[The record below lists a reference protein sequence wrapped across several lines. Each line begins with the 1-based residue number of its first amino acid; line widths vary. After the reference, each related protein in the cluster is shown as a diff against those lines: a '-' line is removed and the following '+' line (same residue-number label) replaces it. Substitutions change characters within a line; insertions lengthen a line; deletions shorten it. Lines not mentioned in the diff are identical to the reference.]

1 MFHRLQVVARD
12 EKWFITELLDKWK
25 VDYER
30 RKRHHHTGYF
40 ALNHVPY
47 KTFANL
53 KHTDVYD
60 LLGHH
65 LGILMNRQY
74 AFMQVSLYQKQ
85 SLPITLLIVFI
96 NLMYCTI
103 YSH

>member
-40 ALNHVPY
+40 ALNYIPY
-47 KTFANL
+47 KTFASL
-53 KHTDVYD
+53 KHTDAYD
-60 LLGHH
+60 LLGDH

-103 YSH
+103 CSH